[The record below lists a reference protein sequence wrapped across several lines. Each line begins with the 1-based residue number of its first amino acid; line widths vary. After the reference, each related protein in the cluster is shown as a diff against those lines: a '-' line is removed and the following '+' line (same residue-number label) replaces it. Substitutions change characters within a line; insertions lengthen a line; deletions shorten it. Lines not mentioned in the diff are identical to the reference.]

1 MPPPPPARP
10 SSLADGYR
18 ASPPPDRPPGAA
30 FDALAD
36 PTRRRVLEVL
46 ADSGPASATVLA
58 PGFGVS
64 RQALVKHLGALAAAG
79 LVSARRQGREV
90 LYAVEPAPLADAA
103 GWLEQVGRT
112 WDRRLVALVK
122 HLGGDGPP

>member
-1 MPPPPPARP
+1 MPDRF
-10 SSLADGYR
+10 G
-18 ASPPPDRPPGAA
+18 ASPPPVGPPGPV

-58 PGFGVS
+58 PGFAVS

-79 LVSARRQGREV
+79 LVSARRHGREV
-90 LYAVEPAPLADAA
+90 LYSVEPASLADAA
-103 GWLEQVGRT
+103 GWLEQVGRA